1 LKLERKPF
9 AKNRKRGSMDDKPQ
23 SPAEPQDGQFG
34 RLGARA
40 RDTGAGV
47 KEMAKDV
54 AWRGA
59 ALAGE
64 VAVDVKDRMLSA
76 AEKSKDGVGERLA
89 DAADAVHRS
98 GEQLEGH
105 QDWLAQ
111 LVERGADELGNLASA
126 VRSNDLRGLVGKL
139 ENMARM
145 QPVLFVGAAMAA
157 GFASARLGKVAIA
170 GASRSD
176 FPTIKEGDNGPE

>member
-1 LKLERKPF
+1 
-9 AKNRKRGSMDDKPQ
+9 MDDKSQ
-23 SPAEPQDGQFG
+23 SPAEPRDGQFG
-34 RLGARA
+34 QFDDRA
-40 RDTGAGV
+40 RDAGAGV
-47 KEMAKDV
+47 KEMAKY
-54 AWRGA
+54 AASRGA

-64 VAVDVKDRMLSA
+64 VAGDVKDRLLSV
-76 AEKSKDGVGERLA
+76 AEESKDGVAERMA

-111 LVERGADELGNLASA
+111 LVETGADELGNLASA
-126 VRSNDLRGLVGKL
+126 VRSNDLRGLIGKL
-139 ENMARM
+139 EDIARK

-176 FPTIKEGDNGPE
+176 RRPEQERDNGTK

>member
-1 LKLERKPF
+1 
-9 AKNRKRGSMDDKPQ
+9 M
-23 SPAEPQDGQFG
+23 
-34 RLGARA
+34 
-40 RDTGAGV
+40 
-47 KEMAKDV
+47 KEMARD
-54 AWRGA
+54 ATTRGA

-76 AEKSKDGVGERLA
+76 AEESKDGMAERLA
-89 DAADAVHRS
+89 DAAGAVHRS

-111 LVERGADELGNLASA
+111 LVESGADELGNLASA
-126 VRSNDLRGLVGKL
+126 VRSNDLRGLIGKL
-139 ENMARM
+139 EDIARK

-176 FPTIKEGDNGPE
+176 LHPAQERRTMEPE

>member
-1 LKLERKPF
+1 M
-9 AKNRKRGSMDDKPQ
+9 ADKPQ
-23 SPAEPQDGQFG
+23 SQTEPRDKDGQFNQ
-34 RLGARA
+34 LGDRA
-40 RDTGAGV
+40 REAGAAA
-47 KEMAKDV
+47 KEMAQE
-54 AWRGA
+54 ATTRGA

-64 VAVDVKDRMLSA
+64 VAGNVKEQVFSA
-76 AEKSKDGVGERLA
+76 AEEGKDGAAERLEDVA
-89 DAADAVHRS
+89 SAVHRS
-98 GEQLEGH
+98 GEQLEGQ

-111 LVERGADELGNLASA
+111 LVERGADELGNLAST

-139 ENMARM
+139 EDMARK

-176 FPTIKEGDNGPE
+176 LPTIKEGSNGPE

>member
-1 LKLERKPF
+1 
-9 AKNRKRGSMDDKPQ
+9 MDDKPQ
-23 SPAEPQDGQFG
+23 TEPRDKDSQFSQ
-34 RLGARA
+34 LGDRA
-40 RDTGAGV
+40 REAGAAV
-47 KEMAKDV
+47 KEMAQD
-54 AWRGA
+54 ATTHGA

-64 VAVDVKDRMLSA
+64 VAGGVKEQVLSA
-76 AEKSKDGVGERLA
+76 AEEGKDGVAERLENVA
-89 DAADAVHRS
+89 GAVHRS
-98 GEQLEGH
+98 GEQLEGQ

-111 LVERGADELGNLASA
+111 LVERGADELGNLAST

-139 ENMARM
+139 EDMARK

-176 FPTIKEGDNGPE
+176 LPTIKEADNGPE